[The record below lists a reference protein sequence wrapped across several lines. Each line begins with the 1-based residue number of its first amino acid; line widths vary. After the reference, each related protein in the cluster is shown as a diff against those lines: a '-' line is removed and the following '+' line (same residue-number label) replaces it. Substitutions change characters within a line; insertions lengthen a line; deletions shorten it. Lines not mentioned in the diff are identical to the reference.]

1 MRVFMA
7 LWNVLS
13 ARQYYPLSVTLSHVP
28 LVRYTSRYVD
38 VSQANVFAVR
48 WYRILSRAML
58 LGLPLRYTHRHVA
71 VSRLAC
77 SL

>member
-1 MRVFMA
+1 MT

-13 ARQYYPLSVTLSHVP
+13 AKQYYPLSVIVFHVL

-48 WYRILSRAML
+48 WHRILSRAML
-58 LGLPLRYTHRHVA
+58 LGLPLRYTHRHVD
-71 VSRLAC
+71 VSPLAC